1 MRRKMVL
8 ALMLVPLC
16 AAAADPPAGTPD
28 SGQVNVNTA
37 TTDELMALPGI
48 GPSKARAIIEYRSQ
62 KPFKTPEDLLR
73 VRGIG
78 KGIFKE
84 IRELVAVSGPTT
96 FKGHR
101 QANRQAGP

>member
-8 ALMLVPLC
+8 ALMLAPLC
-16 AAAADPPAGTPD
+16 AAAADPPAGTRE

-84 IRELVAVSGPTT
+84 IRELVSVSGPTT

-101 QANRQAGP
+101 QANRQAGQ

>member
-1 MRRKMVL
+1 MRRKMAL
-8 ALMLVPLC
+8 ALMLAPLC
-16 AAAADPPAGTPD
+16 AAAADPPAAADRGT
-28 SGQVNVNTA
+28 VNVNTA

-48 GPSKARAIIEYRSQ
+48 GPSKARAIVEYRTQ

-84 IRELVAVSGPTT
+84 IRELVSVSGPTT
-96 FKGHR
+96 FRGRSAPAR
-101 QANRQAGP
+101 QARP

>member
-1 MRRKMVL
+1 MMRNKLVL

-16 AAAADPPAGTPD
+16 AAAADPPAGA
-28 SGQVNVNTA
+28 GQVNVNTA
-37 TTDELMALPGI
+37 TVDELMALPGI
-48 GPSKARAIIEYRSQ
+48 GPSKARAIVEYRSQ

-84 IRELVAVSGPTT
+84 IHELIAVSGPTT
-96 FKGHR
+96 FKGSR
-101 QANRQAGP
+101 PASRSAGP